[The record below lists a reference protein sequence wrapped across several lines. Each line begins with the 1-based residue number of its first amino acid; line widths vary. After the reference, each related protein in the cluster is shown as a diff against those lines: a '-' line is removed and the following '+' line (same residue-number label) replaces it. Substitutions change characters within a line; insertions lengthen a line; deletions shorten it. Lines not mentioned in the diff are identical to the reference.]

1 MRTMPNPGFRNG
13 LLLAAAA
20 LLSGSAIACGSSSS
34 ADSPPA
40 GGNSSSSGA
49 GGRGGAQSMAG
60 TTSAGTGGAQNMAGA
75 TSAGSGGASMSAG
88 AGGSSQAGSGGAAA
102 GSGGAP
108 TAGTGGGGNPFNG
121 YNLISSSLI
130 DGASTH
136 WEQGRDIAFDSAG
149 NIVVVGG
156 TSSTDFPTTTGAY
169 DRTYSGSGANSR
181 GSAGDTDVFVSKFDR
196 TGKMLWSTFLGSF
209 NYDRAYAVEV
219 ASNDDVV
226 IAGRAG
232 EGFPTTAG
240 VIQPN
245 FAGDTDAS
253 PLYGKQDGF
262 VTRLKADGSGLVWS
276 TYFGSSGQGI
286 IRDMDIDAQG
296 NVYVALTGENAPLGY
311 APENTS
317 GRNTIKGTGWEGYY
331 GKISSDGKKLMFG
344 TFYGGSNG
352 AQDSVNP
359 SIRVAGGEAFIVAS
373 TDATDVDCINNNAY
387 QKSNAGGADLLV
399 MRYAANYSKVFC
411 TYLGGSG
418 DEVLETHVIAPMAN
432 GNVVVAGGTTSNNFP
447 TTASSIQKNAGG
459 GYDGQVTV
467 LSGDGSTLIASTY
480 IGGTGS
486 DGVEGL
492 AIVPGGDI
500 VFGGSTESVL
510 PITAN
515 AAQKTR
521 TNRDAM
527 LGRFSPDLQTV
538 RYLSY
543 FGGSLN
549 EEFRALAVMP
559 NGDIAL
565 AGQTQS
571 SDFPFKAAF
580 DTTIEPGS
588 YKPDEGIIYSI
599 FSPK

>member
-108 TAGTGGGGNPFNG
+108 TAGSGGGGNPFNG

-418 DEVLETHVIAPMAN
+418 DEVLETHVIVPHGQRQRRRRGWHDLQQFSDYRELDSEERRGPRPRARRRHRIQRLDRIGAAN
-432 GNVVVAGGTTSNNFP
+432 HHQRRAEDAHQSRCDVRQLQSRSANRA
-447 TTASSIQKNAGG
+447 
-459 GYDGQVTV
+459 
-467 LSGDGSTLIASTY
+467 
-480 IGGTGS
+480 
-486 DGVEGL
+486 
-492 AIVPGGDI
+492 
-500 VFGGSTESVL
+500 L
-510 PITAN
+510 PELLRRRLERGIPC
-515 AAQKTR
+515 
-521 TNRDAM
+521 
-527 LGRFSPDLQTV
+527 LGRHAERGHRRRRS
-538 RYLSY
+538 
-543 FGGSLN
+543 N
-549 EEFRALAVMP
+549 
-559 NGDIAL
+559 
-565 AGQTQS
+565 
-571 SDFPFKAAF
+571 
-580 DTTIEPGS
+580 TIE
-588 YKPDEGIIYSI
+588 
-599 FSPK
+599 